1 MPNPS
6 RVTTITDSAQHLQQP
21 SGLFQLVTPTAE
33 RLGERGERREQAI
46 GVGVIVDIAQRRET
60 LT

>member
-21 SGLFQLVTPTAE
+21 SGLFQLVTPKTTA
-33 RLGERGERREQAI
+33 LNCPNDFAKAPG
-46 GVGVIVDIAQRRET
+46 
-60 LT
+60 